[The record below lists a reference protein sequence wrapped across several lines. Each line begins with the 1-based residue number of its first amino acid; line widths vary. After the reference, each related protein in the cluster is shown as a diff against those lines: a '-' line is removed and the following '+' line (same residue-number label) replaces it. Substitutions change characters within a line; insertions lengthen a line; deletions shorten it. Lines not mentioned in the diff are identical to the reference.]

1 MKNKMKT
8 NVGYKSLLMIFALV
22 GLSLTSCDNKDDGT
36 PVPVKTEDVNGIYSG
51 KVTTTQG
58 TAKNEA
64 TISFTANKNVITFD
78 ELPVKEIVQ
87 SVVKDAAKA
96 EVALKTIGK
105 VKYELNYTPALNKA
119 KTAIEL
125 TFAPKTLEIKV
136 PVDGATKNVVV
147 TFSSPQK
154 GVYKSKSLKFE
165 LSADKI
171 TSDGAAVTPYTAVK
185 YSFPNFLKK

>member
-1 MKNKMKT
+1 MKT
-8 NVGYKSLLMIFALV
+8 NLRYKTLVIMFALV

-36 PVPVKTEDVNGIYSG
+36 PVPVKTEDVNGIYSD
-51 KVTTTQG
+51 KVTTIQG
-58 TAKNEA
+58 TTKNEA

-78 ELPVKEIVQ
+78 ELPVKEIVR
-87 SVVKDAAKA
+87 SVVKDAVKA
-96 EVALKTIGK
+96 EAALKKIGK

-119 KTAIEL
+119 KTAVEL

-154 GVYKSKSLKFE
+154 GVYKNKSLKFE

-171 TSDGAAVTPYTAVK
+171 TSDGVAVTPYTAIK